1 MPTLFSN
8 VPILV
13 EKKKKKKEKGS
24 VSCISTSQST
34 TGVKRWKASSLKT
47 EVSFSESKEYGA
59 ALREAVA
66 IAKRAKG
73 KKVCLSFKLDHLV
86 AATEEPVKHGM
97 YLGDSECIDGL

>member
-34 TGVKRWKASSLKT
+34 TAVKRWKGEFTQDIYT
-47 EVSFSESKEYGA
+47 EVSFSESKEYGT

-66 IAKRAKG
+66 ITKRAKG
-73 KKVCLSFKLDHLV
+73 KKVSFEFQ
-86 AATEEPVKHGM
+86 A
-97 YLGDSECIDGL
+97 